1 VPNDNATLPP
11 SIKYEL
17 IAIDVD
23 GTLLNSDFGLS
34 EGIEET
40 LEAISTEGILPV
52 LITGRTAM
60 VITPL
65 LQRLAV
71 SPYYISDGGACVA
84 HASEGIIA
92 LNPVRRVDAEL
103 ITRLAREHDLGLCFH
118 EMDGMCC
125 ELDEETLER
134 MRRVLSIELT
144 RVQDVLV
151 SSRGD
156 PVKITIFG
164 DHAQLR
170 KLDQALQATA
180 CRIHTTFA
188 GPIYLEITSQ
198 GVSKGNAL
206 KVLADH
212 LGIGHQKILAVGDQ
226 ENDLSTFQVAG
237 YAVAMG
243 NAPQVVKQAAD
254 FVTRTNDEGGL
265 AIALQRLLLNNKEAT
280 IDD

>member
-1 VPNDNATLPP
+1 MPNDNATLPP
-11 SIKYEL
+11 SIQYEL

-23 GTLLNSDFGLS
+23 GTLLNSDFALS

-40 LEAISTEGILPV
+40 LEAIRIKGILPV

-60 VITPL
+60 VIKPL
-65 LQRLAV
+65 LHSLAV

-84 HASEGIIA
+84 HVSEGIIA
-92 LNPVRRVDAEL
+92 LKPVRRVDAEL
-103 ITRLAREHDLGLCFH
+103 ITRLAREHGLGLCFH
-118 EMDGMCC
+118 EIDGMCC

-134 MRRVLSIELT
+134 MRRVLSIELA
-144 RVQDVLV
+144 RVPDVLV
-151 SSRGD
+151 SSKGD
-156 PVKITIFG
+156 PAKITIFG
-164 DHAQLR
+164 EHAQLR
-170 KLDQALQATA
+170 ELDQALQATA
-180 CRIHTTFA
+180 CPIHTTFS

-212 LGIGHQKILAVGDQ
+212 LGIAYQKILAVGDQ
-226 ENDLSTFQVAG
+226 ENDLSAFQVAG

-243 NAPQVVKQAAD
+243 NAPQAVKQAAD

-265 AIALQRLLLNNKEAT
+265 AFALQRLLLNNKEAT
-280 IDD
+280 LDE